1 MAGHTGK
8 EAGVALD
15 RALAPGDVRASLERA
30 LMMCVV
36 NRNLSGVL
44 ISGPSGSGKSYRV
57 RKFMREHGISMA
69 TLPLHATEEVLADQ
83 VDLETTLRTGTVT
96 AEKGFISRN
105 EGGIIYIDDVNLLR
119 PAVLQQLWQAEKD
132 TVTGMPRFTIIGSMN
147 PSEGLLPQAV
157 LEKFDLFVQVDSPGR
172 EERLSVLKE
181 EARKL
186 KDTGKSDSRN
196 ARPAESGENHDAQ
209 GMVKVLQETE
219 DIRMARK
226 AAESMEC
233 SKAHMLLAASYCR
246 QAGTQGND
254 AEMVLLRAAA
264 ALGAIEKSSFIL
276 PKHIEEAA
284 VYVLPHRMHE
294 VQGESESQEEPE
306 ESRQEQPAEDAG
318 EDASPES
325 TEETDFS
332 DGGDGEVEN
341 PPAGSANR
349 ETSMDSGH
357 QTDPGKEE
365 EGQEESSGSFSLP
378 DIVAAIGR
386 NLGGLS
392 FGTDQTTDRFA
403 RSGSGKRMMT
413 QSDTKEGRYVR
424 AVMPKGK
431 DIDLAV
437 DATIR
442 AAAPYQRLRDKH
454 GLAIAVHK
462 EDWRSKQ
469 RERRIGRHILF
480 VVDASGSMGA
490 EKRMEAVK
498 GAIYS
503 LLRDAYEKRDSVG
516 LIVFREKTAEV
527 VIPFTRSV
535 ELAQKNLEKM
545 ATGGRTPLAEGLHK
559 AYEELRRLF
568 IREPHGRPLLVLVTD
583 GRATYGQSSDPA
595 EEAMERARELA
606 SLEVESIVIDTENDF
621 VSMGIAR
628 PLARILKAAWYP
640 LDSINENA
648 VLRAVQGP
656 RLKK

>member
-8 EAGVALD
+8 EAGAALD

-233 SKAHMLLAASYCR
+233 SRAHMLLAASYCR

-318 EDASPES
+318 EES
-325 TEETDFS
+325 LATTL
-332 DGGDGEVEN
+332 
-341 PPAGSANR
+341 
-349 ETSMDSGH
+349 
-357 QTDPGKEE
+357 QWKLY
-365 EGQEESSGSFSLP
+365 EGQ
-378 DIVAAIGR
+378 
-386 NLGGLS
+386 
-392 FGTDQTTDRFA
+392 RF
-403 RSGSGKRMMT
+403 
-413 QSDTKEGRYVR
+413 
-424 AVMPKGK
+424 
-431 DIDLAV
+431 L
-437 DATIR
+437 
-442 AAAPYQRLRDKH
+442 
-454 GLAIAVHK
+454 
-462 EDWRSKQ
+462 
-469 RERRIGRHILF
+469 
-480 VVDASGSMGA
+480 
-490 EKRMEAVK
+490 
-498 GAIYS
+498 
-503 LLRDAYEKRDSVG
+503 
-516 LIVFREKTAEV
+516 
-527 VIPFTRSV
+527 
-535 ELAQKNLEKM
+535 
-545 ATGGRTPLAEGLHK
+545 
-559 AYEELRRLF
+559 
-568 IREPHGRPLLVLVTD
+568 
-583 GRATYGQSSDPA
+583 
-595 EEAMERARELA
+595 
-606 SLEVESIVIDTENDF
+606 
-621 VSMGIAR
+621 
-628 PLARILKAAWYP
+628 
-640 LDSINENA
+640 
-648 VLRAVQGP
+648 
-656 RLKK
+656 